1 MVGDESI
8 LPCLVVSLLG
18 LCLREITCRGNPMA
32 GCCTVLALGVY
43 QGNCVVVLLTVVADS
58 QSTRVHILDNS
69 IPISISNTEV
79 EYSFLTKQTKT
90 TGAKKN
96 WNLLYIIGLKKKK
109 CTAPV
114 TKSLTS
120 WSGKENKMEGELHP
134 GSAQES
140 DTSSSSQ
147 GMIKCQHPLTP
158 QPSPRQTSYSSPP
171 GRCPASRGFP
181 PRHT

>member
-1 MVGDESI
+1 MPRESHGWT
-8 LPCLVVSLLG
+8 LYC
-18 LCLREITCRGNPMA
+18 A
-32 GCCTVLALGVY
+32 CTWVY

-58 QSTRVHILDNS
+58 QSTRVHILDDNS
-69 IPISISNTEV
+69 ISISITAV
-79 EYSFLTKQTKT
+79 EYSFLTKKQKLQ
-90 TGAKKN
+90 AQKKK
-96 WNLLYIIGLKKKK
+96 LEPFVYYRFKKKKKKK

-120 WSGKENKMEGELHP
+120 GSEKENKIEERRRLHP
-134 GSAQES
+134 GSTQES
-140 DTSSSSQ
+140 DTSSSQ

-181 PRHT
+181 PGHT